1 MFTSA
6 FLRTLML
13 LGTQNRTLCQV
24 QNISVEVYIPSKM
37 LLEAYYIILAVVN

>member
-13 LGTQNRTLCQV
+13 FGTQNRILYQM
-24 QNISVEVYIPSKM
+24 QNIVVKVYIPSKI
-37 LLEAYYIILAVVN
+37 LLEAYCIILAMVN

>member
-13 LGTQNRTLCQV
+13 LGTQNRTLCQMRNTGV
-24 QNISVEVYIPSKM
+24 KGNIVTKK
-37 LLEAYYIILAVVN
+37 LLDAYYIIVAVVN